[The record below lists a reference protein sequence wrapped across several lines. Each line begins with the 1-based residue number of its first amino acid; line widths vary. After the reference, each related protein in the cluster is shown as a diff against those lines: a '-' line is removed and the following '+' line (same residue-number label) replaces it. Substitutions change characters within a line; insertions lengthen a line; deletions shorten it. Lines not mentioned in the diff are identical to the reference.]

1 MHTTATREP
10 YIAKLNTGLHPTAG
24 NEGNEGKM
32 NTPKRFSET
41 PGPVELATN
50 LPRLY
55 FFFDIRKAIVSSEAI
70 RPFYKNG
77 EYFS

>member
-1 MHTTATREP
+1 MHTQGTWEP
-10 YIAKLNTGLHPTAG
+10 HIAKLNTGRHTTAG
-24 NEGNEGKM
+24 SEGRM
-32 NTPKRFSET
+32 NALRRFREL
-41 PGPVELATN
+41 PAPVELATN